1 MNAVMNLQHRNITL
15 ADLLA
20 GITEISTKENRA
32 ISGIQIDSRNIT
44 PGELFVALPGARQHG
59 NAYIGDAIRSGAAAV
74 IVDARTAVTVDASV
88 PLIKVA
94 DIAEQ
99 AGVIASRFY
108 GEPSQAL
115 TVIGITGTNGK
126 TTCSVLL
133 AQALHK
139 LGAHPGVIGTLG
151 AGLWGQL
158 SMTLHTTPDAVTL
171 QKHIADIRDQGGD
184 YLVMEVSSHGLQQA
198 RVNGTAFNLA
208 VFTNLSQDHLDYHST
223 MQQYGAAKAK
233 LFQQHSLQQAVINSD
248 DEFGKQLLAGPISAE
263 RAISYG
269 IESGDVHAQQL
280 NLHSGGMQLEVNS
293 PWGSL
298 QIESPLMGRFN
309 AYNLLACTAVLL
321 ATGYS
326 PTEIENALSGAESA
340 SGRMECFHSG
350 KITVVVDFA
359 HTPDALEQALS
370 ALREHNPGRQ
380 LICVF
385 GCGGDRDQVKRPL
398 MGRIAEQLAD
408 KVILTDDNP
417 RHEDAAS
424 IRADIAAGMQQ
435 SPLQMADRRQ
445 AIITAWQMA
454 ESGDII
460 LIAGKGHETTQQ
472 VGDLKIPFSDREVVL
487 ELLGERA

>member
-1 MNAVMNLQHRNITL
+1 MNAVMNLPHRDITL
-15 ADLLA
+15 AGLLA
-20 GITEISTKENRA
+20 GIAEISAKENRT
-32 ISGIQIDSRNIT
+32 ISGIQVDSRNIT
-44 PGELFVALPGARQHG
+44 SGDLFIALPGVRQHG
-59 NAYIGDAIRSGAAAV
+59 NVFIEEAIRAGAAAV
-74 IVDARTAVTVDASV
+74 IVDARTALAVDSSV
-88 PLIKVA
+88 PLIKVT

-158 SMTLHTTPDAVTL
+158 STTSHTTPDVVTL
-171 QKHIADIRDQGGD
+171 QKHIADVRDQGGD

-233 LFQQHSLQQAVINSD
+233 LFQQHNLQQAVINSD
-248 DEFGKQLLAGPISAE
+248 DEFGKQLLAGQLSAE

-269 IESGDVHAQQL
+269 IESGDVRAEQV

-298 QIESPLMGRFN
+298 QIDSHLMGRFN

-321 ATGYS
+321 AAGYK
-326 PTEIENALSGAESA
+326 PAEVANALSGTESA
-340 SGRMECFHSG
+340 SGRMECFRSG
-350 KITVVVDFA
+350 QITVVVDFA
-359 HTPDALEQALS
+359 HTPDALEQALR
-370 ALREHNPGRQ
+370 ALRGHNPSAQ

-385 GCGGDRDQVKRPL
+385 GCGGDRDQAKRPL

-408 KVILTDDNP
+408 KVIVTDDNP
-417 RHEDAAS
+417 RHEEAAS
-424 IRADIAAGMQQ
+424 IRADIAAGMKQP
-435 SPLQMADRRQ
+435 PLQIADRRQ
-445 AIITAWQMA
+445 AIVSAWQMA
-454 ESGDII
+454 ESGDVI
-460 LIAGKGHETTQQ
+460 LVAGKGHETTQQ

-487 ELLGERA
+487 ELLGEQA

>member
-1 MNAVMNLQHRNITL
+1 VNAVMNLQHRNITL
-15 ADLLA
+15 TDLLA
-20 GITEISTKENRA
+20 GITEVSAKDNR
-32 ISGIQIDSRNIT
+32 SVTGIQIDSRNIT
-44 PGELFVALPGARQHG
+44 PGELFISLPGTRHHG
-59 NAYIGDAIRSGAAAV
+59 NDYIEEAIRAGAAAV
-74 IVDARTAVTVDASV
+74 MIDARTAVTVDSSV
-88 PLIKVA
+88 PYIKVA
-94 DIAEQ
+94 DISEQ

-115 TVIGITGTNGK
+115 SVIGITGTNGK

-133 AQALHK
+133 AQALQK

-151 AGLWGQL
+151 AGMWGQL
-158 SMTLHTTPDAVTL
+158 KATSHTTPDAVTL

-248 DEFGKQLLAGPISAE
+248 DEFGKQLLAGPISAVSV
-263 RAISYG
+263 ISYG
-269 IESGDVHAQQL
+269 IESGDVRARQV
-280 NLHSGGMQLEVNS
+280 NLHSGGVQLEVSS

-298 QIESPLMGRFN
+298 QIESRLMGRFN
-309 AYNLLACTAVLL
+309 AYNLLACAALLL
-321 ATGYS
+321 AAGYA
-326 PTEIENALSGAESA
+326 PGDVAKALSGAESA
-340 SGRMECFHSG
+340 SGRMECFRSG
-350 KITVVVDFA
+350 QVTVVVDFA
-359 HTPDALEQALS
+359 HTPDALEQSLG
-370 ALREHNPGRQ
+370 ALREHIPARQ

-385 GCGGDRDQVKRPL
+385 GCGGDRDQAKRPL

-417 RHEDAAS
+417 RHENAAS
-424 IRADIAAGMQQ
+424 IRADIATGMQQ
-435 SPLQMADRRQ
+435 PPLQIADRRQ
-445 AIITAWQMA
+445 AIVTAWQLA

-460 LIAGKGHETTQQ
+460 LIAGKGHETAQQ
-472 VGDLKIPFSDREVVL
+472 VGDLKIPFSDRDVVL
-487 ELLGERA
+487 ELLGGPA